1 MINPNNN
8 HFSVEDKAMIV
19 RMKTEGISNR
29 SIAKELGRSHGA
41 VNKQL
46 SENKLIRSL
55 IEKEATRIIKKGLR
69 PSGDLILKLVGDAVV
84 SSDRDEKRLGF
95 DAAKHI
101 TNIAGISGSA
111 PGTVVNTMIQVNQT
125 NQVEELGNIQKFL
138 AHQWG
143 IKEEVIDAEV
153 EEK

>member
-55 IEKEATRIIKKGLR
+55 IEKEAARIIKKGLR